1 MESDVSIE
9 SFVRTL
15 VGEGRAVVGAAG
27 PVASARADAPALA
40 AVAELEARAR
50 PELAEE
56 APALCA
62 EAAVWA
68 ACLLHEAC
76 RFTVCRDLGED
87 AMRASLGVPCPAPR
101 GPETDWSVDLMF
113 RHLPDVLRFA
123 RQLSNGDPLVARL
136 GQLATEW
143 PLSSVGVP
151 DAAGGS
157 LDSFITHP
165 ALRRLYADRILA
177 RADFSR
183 LGDPRV
189 DDLLRA
195 DLGLHRDLA
204 PLLAARLWPEPVSVP
219 ISS

>member
-1 MESDVSIE
+1 MENETSLSG
-9 SFVRTL
+9 FVRTL
-15 VGEGRAVVGAAG
+15 AGEGRAGVAAHTRLGPAPGDPTVVA
-27 PVASARADAPALA
+27 ALA
-40 AVAELEARAR
+40 ELAARAR
-50 PELAEE
+50 LELAGE

-62 EAAVWA
+62 PAAGWA

-76 RFTVCRDLGED
+76 RFTVCRDLGEETMW
-87 AMRASLGVPCPAPR
+87 ACLGIPCPAPR

-123 RQLSNGDPLVARL
+123 RQLSNGDPLVVRL
-136 GQLATEW
+136 GQLAADW

-151 DAAGGS
+151 AVSCGS
-157 LDSFITHP
+157 LDSFIAHP

-177 RADFSR
+177 QADFSR

-195 DLGLHRDLA
+195 DIGLHRDLA

-219 ISS
+219 PPS